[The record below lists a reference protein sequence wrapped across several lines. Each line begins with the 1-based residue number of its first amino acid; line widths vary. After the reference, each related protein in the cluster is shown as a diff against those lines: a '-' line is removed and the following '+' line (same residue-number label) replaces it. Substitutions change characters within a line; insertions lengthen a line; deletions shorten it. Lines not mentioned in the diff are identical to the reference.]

1 MSRRYQPQ
9 RAPWS
14 AASTRPTGM
23 WARSTAKIA
32 AVSTQGRSSLARRNG
47 GRQGGPPRCAT
58 QAPADCRSGACWLD
72 PPDPMP
78 DAPSSAWGPLRQPLF
93 RAVWLAAVVSNVGT
107 WMHDTS
113 AAWLMTSLSPSPLM
127 VALMQTAMSL
137 PFFLLA
143 LPAGALADI
152 VDRRRVL
159 LGTQGWMLSAAA
171 ALGVLALAGRTT
183 PWSLL
188 GLTFALGLGAAMNA
202 PAWQAI
208 TPELVPREDL
218 APAVALNGVAVNV
231 ARAVGPALGGLLVA
245 AIGPGG
251 VFLLNAASFVG
262 VIAVLAAWRRPAPDG
277 GLPAERVLGA
287 ILAGVRYV
295 RHAAPVRTV
304 LVRTAAFV
312 LSASGVWALLPLVA
326 RGRLGLGAVGY
337 GLLLGW
343 LGVER
348 LLVGATLLFAG
359 ASATLGV
366 GRAVPAAALALI
378 AAGLAWMSTMST
390 LLVAAQRAVPGW
402 VRARALAVT
411 FLVIQGGMAVGSLLW
426 GALASHAGIPAA
438 LVGAA
443 AGLVLGLAAAPG
455 HRVAGIE
462 TLDLT
467 PAARRPLPDAVGVE
481 DLDEGPVL
489 VIVEYRIDP
498 ARAADYTRAMH
509 ELARLRRRDGAVEW
523 GLFRDAAD
531 PGRYVETFLVDS
543 WAEHL
548 RQHERVTAVDRAVQ
562 DRAAAFHLGPGRPLV
577 THLIAAR

>member
-1 MSRRYQPQ
+1 M
-9 RAPWS
+9 
-14 AASTRPTGM
+14 T
-23 WARSTAKIA
+23 
-32 AVSTQGRSSLARRNG
+32 
-47 GRQGGPPRCAT
+47 
-58 QAPADCRSGACWLD
+58 
-72 PPDPMP
+72 

-113 AAWLMTSLSPSPLM
+113 AAWLMTSLSTSPLV

-143 LPAGALADI
+143 LPAGALADV

-159 LGTQGWMLSAAA
+159 LVTQTWMLVA
-171 ALGVLALAGRTT
+171 ALALGMLALSGRTT

-208 TPELVPREDL
+208 TPELVAREDL

-245 AIGPGG
+245 VISPGG

-262 VIAVLAAWRRPAPDG
+262 VIAVLGAWRRAPSEG
-277 GLPAERVLGA
+277 GAPAERVVGA

-304 LVRTAAFV
+304 LVRSAAFV
-312 LSASGVWALLPLVA
+312 VSASGVWALLPLVA
-326 RGRLGLGAVGY
+326 RQGLGLGAVGY
-337 GLLLGW
+337 GLLLGCLGAGALVGAAALPGLRRR

-348 LLVGATLLFAG
+348 LLAAATGVFAG

-366 GRAVPAAALALI
+366 VRVAPLAGVALLG
-378 AAGLAWMSTMST
+378 AGVAWMTTMSS
-390 LLVAAQRAVPGW
+390 LLVAAQTAVPGW

-411 FLVIQGGMAVGSLLW
+411 FLVLQGGLAAGSLLW
-426 GALASHAGIPAA
+426 GTVATHAGVPTA
-438 LVGAA
+438 LMAA
-443 AGLVLGLAAAPG
+443 AGGLVLGLAVAPG
-455 HRVAGIE
+455 HRIAGIE
-462 TLDLT
+462 ALDLT
-467 PAARRPLPDAVGVE
+467 PAARWPLPDAVGVE

-489 VIVEYRIDP
+489 VTVEYRIDP
-498 ARAADYTRAMH
+498 ARSAEYARAMRD
-509 ELARLRRRDGAVEW
+509 LARVRRRDGAVEW
-523 GLFRDAAD
+523 GLFRDAAE
-531 PGRYVETFLVDS
+531 PARYLETFLVDS

-548 RQHERVTAVDRAVQ
+548 RQHARVTAVDRAVQ
-562 DRAAAFHLGPGRPLV
+562 ERAAAFHLGPGRPLV

>member
-1 MSRRYQPQ
+1 
-9 RAPWS
+9 
-14 AASTRPTGM
+14 
-23 WARSTAKIA
+23 
-32 AVSTQGRSSLARRNG
+32 
-47 GRQGGPPRCAT
+47 
-58 QAPADCRSGACWLD
+58 
-72 PPDPMP
+72 MP
-78 DAPSSAWGPLRQPLF
+78 DAPSSSALSPLRQPLF

-143 LPAGALADI
+143 LPAGALADV

-159 LGTQGWMLSAAA
+159 LGTQGWMLAAAA
-171 ALGVLALAGRTT
+171 ALGVLALSGRTT

-277 GLPAERVLGA
+277 GLPAERVVGA

-312 LSASGVWALLPLVA
+312 LSASGIWALLPLVA
-326 RGRLGLGAVGY
+326 RRRLGLGAVGY
-337 GLLLGW
+337 GLLLGCLGAGAIVGAAVLPRLRRR

-411 FLVIQGGMAVGSLLW
+411 FLVIQGGLAVGSLLW
-426 GALASHAGIPAA
+426 GALAAHAGIPAA

-443 AGLVLGLAAAPG
+443 AGLVLGLAAAPR
-455 HRVAGIE
+455 HRVAGIDA
-462 TLDLT
+462 LDLT
-467 PAARRPLPDAVGVE
+467 PAARRPLPDAVGVA
-481 DLDEGPVL
+481 DPDEGPVL

-531 PGRYVETFLVDS
+531 PGRYLETFLVDS

>member
-1 MSRRYQPQ
+1 AWAA
-9 RAPWS
+9 APRD
-14 AASTRPTGM
+14 A
-23 WARSTAKIA
+23 TA
-32 AVSTQGRSSLARRNG
+32 
-47 GRQGGPPRCAT
+47 
-58 QAPADCRSGACWLD
+58 ADCRCAPCWLD
-72 PPDPMP
+72 PAVPMP
-78 DAPSSAWGPLRQPLF
+78 DAPSSSALSPLRQPLF

-143 LPAGALADI
+143 LPAGALADV

-159 LGTQGWMLSAAA
+159 LGTQGWMLAAAA
-171 ALGVLALAGRTT
+171 ALGVLALSGRTT

-277 GLPAERVLGA
+277 GLPAERVVGA

-312 LSASGVWALLPLVA
+312 LSASGIWALLPLVA
-326 RGRLGLGAVGY
+326 RRRLGLGAVGY
-337 GLLLGW
+337 GLLLGCLGAGAIVGAAVLPRLRRR

-378 AAGLAWMSTMST
+378 AAGL
-390 LLVAAQRAVPGW
+390 
-402 VRARALAVT
+402 
-411 FLVIQGGMAVGSLLW
+411 
-426 GALASHAGIPAA
+426 
-438 LVGAA
+438 
-443 AGLVLGLAAAPG
+443 
-455 HRVAGIE
+455 
-462 TLDLT
+462 
-467 PAARRPLPDAVGVE
+467 
-481 DLDEGPVL
+481 
-489 VIVEYRIDP
+489 
-498 ARAADYTRAMH
+498 
-509 ELARLRRRDGAVEW
+509 
-523 GLFRDAAD
+523 
-531 PGRYVETFLVDS
+531 
-543 WAEHL
+543 
-548 RQHERVTAVDRAVQ
+548 
-562 DRAAAFHLGPGRPLV
+562 
-577 THLIAAR
+577 